1 MYQRRRPEDT
11 TLHQVVRDNLRTLYA
26 AVEEGYASAPLPTFV
41 RAELEGYLDC
51 GLLCRGFAHLA
62 CTGCK
67 ERRLVAFSCKGRRF
81 CPSCMGRRMAQ
92 TAANLVDHVL
102 PAVPPRQWVLTLPFP
117 LRARLAFDGHLLG
130 AVCRLF
136 VDSVLLWYRRRMQR
150 DGVAAGQGG
159 AVTVIQRCSSDLK
172 LN

>member
-1 MYQRRRPEDT
+1 
-11 TLHQVVRDNLRTLYA
+11 
-26 AVEEGYASAPLPTFV
+26 
-41 RAELEGYLDC
+41 
-51 GLLCRGFAHLA
+51 
-62 CTGCK
+62 
-67 ERRLVAFSCKGRRF
+67 
-81 CPSCMGRRMAQ
+81 MGRRMAQ